1 MARVCLYYGHRGARL
16 VALLGGGRNAGMHLE
31 GHVRLQNQLKALSK
45 PMQKQALE
53 YAVLQGANIIKN
65 EASQRAPT
73 GPRGGQRLRRS
84 ISAEKKK
91 VLQKGVARYGI
102 SWITERGHPKNAF
115 WGLFVEKGTNER
127 FRKSWR
133 YKPLKTGPVTTG
145 VMPTRPFL
153 EPAYDAKKGAAVA
166 EIKKELWALV
176 KKIAKRS
183 KNIG

>member
-1 MARVCLYYGHRGARL
+1 
-16 VALLGGGRNAGMHLE
+16 
-31 GHVRLQNQLKALSK
+31 
-45 PMQKQALE
+45 MQKQALE

-91 VLQKGVARYGI
+91 VLQKGVARAAV
-102 SWITERGHPKNAF
+102 SWRLDAF
-115 WGLFVEKGTNER
+115 WGLFIERGTKER